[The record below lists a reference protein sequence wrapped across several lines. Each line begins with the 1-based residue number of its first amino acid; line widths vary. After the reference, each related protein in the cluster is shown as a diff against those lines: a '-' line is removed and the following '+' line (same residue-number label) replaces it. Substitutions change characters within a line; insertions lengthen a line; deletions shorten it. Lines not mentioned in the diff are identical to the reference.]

1 MKKLLALVVTVVTAV
16 ACCFGMTGCKKKD
29 TSYKGIKKVENYAD
43 IKVGFITLHDS
54 SSTYDKNFIDA
65 AEAVCKELGVQYEI
79 TTNIP
84 EKNACY
90 TAAKKYAERKFNIV
104 FADSFGHEK
113 HILKAANEYPGTQFC
128 HATGTKAHTE
138 KRGNTLSLPFTKADT
153 LPVLLQV

>member
-16 ACCFGMTGCKKKD
+16 ACCFGMAGCKKKD

-113 HILKAANEYPGTQFC
+113 
-128 HATGTKAHTE
+128 
-138 KRGNTLSLPFTKADT
+138 
-153 LPVLLQV
+153 